1 MGKELIVKLNPI
13 SDLEKIKYLQEETSE
28 AVTILMKG
36 IKPSFAHIKDIR
48 LPLNKALKGSILT
61 PEELLNISD
70 TLRGFRNIKK
80 LINERDERFK
90 CDIIDTLNSQISIYN
105 YLENKINECIVGEN
119 EIADKASKELYNI
132 RKNLKIKSESVK
144 DKLSDI
150 INSSKYRKIL
160 QEPIVT
166 IRNERYVV
174 PVKQEYKAD
183 FPGIV
188 HDQSSSGA
196 TFFIEPIPIVYLN
209 NQIRELLIKEGQE
222 IEKILKDLTIMVAQE
237 SESITK
243 SLNVIAQLD
252 FIFAKGKMSL
262 DMEGVQPFLN
272 SEGYVNIKQGRHP
285 LLKGEIVP
293 IDISFGKDYN
303 ILVITGPNTGGKT
316 VTLKTVGLLTLM
328 AQSGLHVPAKWGT
341 ELTVFDC
348 VYADIGDEQSIEQNL
363 STFSSHMINIVNIL
377 NDINTN
383 SLVLLDELGAGT
395 DPVEGAALA
404 MAILEFLHEKNVRVI
419 ATTHYSELKTFAY
432 VKEGFKN
439 ASVEFDVE
447 TLKPTYRLILGLPG
461 KSNAFE
467 IACRLGLSDV
477 IISNAKKFMK
487 KEDIRTEDLI
497 RDIHYDIS
505 IARAER
511 EEAERAKIEIENI
524 KEEYLKKLNNI
535 ESRKEQILKQA
546 HQEALN
552 IVEKAIKESETIIQ
566 EIKELKLKQEKE
578 KNKIILES
586 NKKLK
591 SMGLNI
597 KESLTEPI
605 LKHVDNNANME
616 IKSGDRYFKRF
627 EPKRLRNRK
636 TKR

>member
-1 MGKELIVKLNPI
+1 MG
-13 SDLEKIKYLQEETSE
+13 
-28 AVTILMKG
+28 
-36 IKPSFAHIKDIR
+36 R
-48 LPLNKALKGSILT
+48 
-61 PEELLNISD
+61 
-70 TLRGFRNIKK
+70 R
-80 LINERDERFK
+80 
-90 CDIIDTLNSQISIYN
+90 
-105 YLENKINECIVGEN
+105 
-119 EIADKASKELYNI
+119 
-132 RKNLKIKSESVK
+132 
-144 DKLSDI
+144 
-150 INSSKYRKIL
+150 
-160 QEPIVT
+160 
-166 IRNERYVV
+166 
-174 PVKQEYKAD
+174 
-183 FPGIV
+183 
-188 HDQSSSGA
+188 
-196 TFFIEPIPIVYLN
+196 
-209 NQIRELLIKEGQE
+209 
-222 IEKILKDLTIMVAQE
+222 
-237 SESITK
+237 
-243 SLNVIAQLD
+243 
-252 FIFAKGKMSL
+252 
-262 DMEGVQPFLN
+262 
-272 SEGYVNIKQGRHP
+272 
-285 LLKGEIVP
+285 
-293 IDISFGKDYN
+293 
-303 ILVITGPNTGGKT
+303 
-316 VTLKTVGLLTLM
+316 
-328 AQSGLHVPAKWGT
+328 
-341 ELTVFDC
+341 LTVFDC

-616 IKSGDRYFKRF
+616 IKSGDRVF
-627 EPKRLRNRK
+627 LRGLNQK
-636 TKR
+636 GYVI

>member
-1 MGKELIVKLNPI
+1 
-13 SDLEKIKYLQEETSE
+13 
-28 AVTILMKG
+28 
-36 IKPSFAHIKDIR
+36 
-48 LPLNKALKGSILT
+48 
-61 PEELLNISD
+61 
-70 TLRGFRNIKK
+70 
-80 LINERDERFK
+80 
-90 CDIIDTLNSQISIYN
+90 
-105 YLENKINECIVGEN
+105 
-119 EIADKASKELYNI
+119 
-132 RKNLKIKSESVK
+132 
-144 DKLSDI
+144 
-150 INSSKYRKIL
+150 
-160 QEPIVT
+160 
-166 IRNERYVV
+166 
-174 PVKQEYKAD
+174 
-183 FPGIV
+183 
-188 HDQSSSGA
+188 
-196 TFFIEPIPIVYLN
+196 
-209 NQIRELLIKEGQE
+209 
-222 IEKILKDLTIMVAQE
+222 
-237 SESITK
+237 
-243 SLNVIAQLD
+243 
-252 FIFAKGKMSL
+252 
-262 DMEGVQPFLN
+262 
-272 SEGYVNIKQGRHP
+272 
-285 LLKGEIVP
+285 
-293 IDISFGKDYN
+293 
-303 ILVITGPNTGGKT
+303 
-316 VTLKTVGLLTLM
+316 M
-328 AQSGLHVPAKWGT
+328 AQSGLHVPAKWY

-348 VYADIGDEQSIEQNL
+348 VYADIGDERVL
-363 STFSSHMINIVNIL
+363 SKIKHFSSHMINIVNIL

-566 EIKELKLKQEKE
+566 EIKRIETKTRKRKE
-578 KNKIILES
+578 Q
-586 NKKLK
+586 
-591 SMGLNI
+591 
-597 KESLTEPI
+597 
-605 LKHVDNNANME
+605 NN
-616 IKSGDRYFKRF
+616 S
-627 EPKRLRNRK
+627 
-636 TKR
+636 